1 MVESRRVRILSK
13 KPHGSFLL
21 ANIHRHNFNDVL
33 LLCSGGPTGEK
44 TFISSHRII
53 LSSISPLLAA
63 VLTEYSAFNHGDHE
77 HPIVISLPDTD
88 PKVMNFLL
96 DFAYSGKTTVPLKY
110 LDGISETSKR
120 LRIKYLE
127 NAIVKVERAPESLA
141 LFKSIKSPAAKKIE
155 VKPLKEI
162 KSKLS
167 ALVPHEQAPSAP
179 APAPPP
185 PVFQPRKRTT
195 KIRKVLIPKCTKG
208 STTTD
213 LPIVD
218 LEECKSEVLIK
229 NDGSQVQ
236 VLRHPSSGLILQ
248 PVSQIPT
255 HKESNHEYPIMTEQE
270 ILPQAPLTPHGS
282 LAAVSKGFTIT
293 SPTVGVGYQGSRVLV
308 QKSRSI
314 TLNHD
319 GEEII
324 HCDKDVNC
332 EEYEGD
338 HHHDEYD
345 QDYHPHD
352 GAHYVSNEEEI
363 HNDEVIIDNYKD
375 VSKEVVEL
383 DESFEETIV
392 KDSEKDNI
400 VTSDIIKQEEVHDEF
415 NSSDIEIEEQ
425 ILPNVEEIVP
435 NSHYSDVE
443 EEKLIEAEDVEDV
456 VEEIFDDDMR
466 DRMEEG
472 DELDSEEDMIYD
484 DESGEEQLGKTHVN
498 EDEASKIS
506 NCRTSGRV
514 RKMNPR
520 YFHEDNISSEA
531 KSPPKESSSK
541 KRSRTSSENFLT
553 PLHKKKK

>member
-96 DFAYSGKTTVPLKY
+96 DFAYSGKKTTVPLKY

-270 ILPQAPLTPHGS
+270 ILPQAPLTPH
-282 LAAVSKGFTIT
+282 
-293 SPTVGVGYQGSRVLV
+293 VGYQGSRVLV

-400 VTSDIIKQEEVHDEF
+400 VTSDIIKQEEVHD
-415 NSSDIEIEEQ
+415 D
-425 ILPNVEEIVP
+425 
-435 NSHYSDVE
+435 DVE

-484 DESGEEQLGKTHVN
+484 DESGEEQLG
-498 EDEASKIS
+498 E
-506 NCRTSGRV
+506 
-514 RKMNPR
+514 NPCER
-520 YFHEDNISSEA
+520 
-531 KSPPKESSSK
+531 
-541 KRSRTSSENFLT
+541 R
-553 PLHKKKK
+553 